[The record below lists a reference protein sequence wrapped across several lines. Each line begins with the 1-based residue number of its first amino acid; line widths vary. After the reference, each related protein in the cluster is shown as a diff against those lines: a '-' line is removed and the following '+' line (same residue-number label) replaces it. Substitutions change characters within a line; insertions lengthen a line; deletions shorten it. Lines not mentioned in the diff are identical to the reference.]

1 MLWLKNL
8 LKNEFS
14 QRAKEALPSNIDMD
28 TIEIWFEDETRI
40 GQQGSLTRLWARRGT
55 RPRVVRQQQFMYQYI
70 YGACCPDHNKA
81 AALVLP
87 YANTQAMQEFLEEI
101 SRNVHQDK
109 HALVIMDRAPWHMT
123 GKLQIPSNITVLWLP
138 PYAPELNPQESVWRV
153 LKDRHLHNRVFTS
166 MDDIAKAACHVW
178 NNFIKTYGL
187 IRSLCSRKW
196 AKL

>member
-1 MLWLKNL
+1 MWLKNL

-55 RPRVVRQQQFMYQYI
+55 RPRVVRQQQYI

-123 GKLQIPSNITVLWLP
+123 GKLQIPSNITLLWLP

-153 LKDRHLHNRVFTS
+153 LKDRH
-166 MDDIAKAACHVW
+166 
-178 NNFIKTYGL
+178 
-187 IRSLCSRKW
+187 
-196 AKL
+196 